1 MERIDASD
9 AFGLR
14 YVNSTNYQW
23 ADERSYYIAGIRGYD
38 YGTVIP
44 NGEEEK
50 KSKLPHGGILNYNS
64 MNNVGYTARAQ
75 LSYATTFGEMQQHA
89 INGMIGYEAISNQYD
104 GFNDVEYGYYP
115 DRGMA
120 VSYEYDKESAGSE
133 VLNNSSLEN
142 ILCLVRIRR
151 IMQYLLMRLWF
162 MR

>member
-1 MERIDASD
+1 
-9 AFGLR
+9 
-14 YVNSTNYQW
+14 
-23 ADERSYYIAGIRGYD
+23 
-38 YGTVIP
+38 
-44 NGEEEK
+44 
-50 KSKLPHGGILNYNS
+50 

-133 VLNNSSLEN
+133 VLNNSSLEKHTVSRKN
-142 ILCLVRIRR
+142 TKNNAVSAYATLVYALKNRYIFNANLRGGCFQSFR
-151 IMQYLLMRLWF
+151 TIHKS
-162 MR
+162 